1 MRTCLSRRGL
11 LAAFAAS
18 SALFL
23 CGAVVGYSSIT
34 TEWARASLGS
44 VEDVPLFGS
53 SFAAIFVQNIS
64 VVLFLFS
71 GVLTLGLTSL
81 VSLTMM
87 SIYVGATMSVATTN
101 GGVAAVLS
109 DTGSYIGLEFLG
121 MVLAA
126 TAGLCPVFALLGR
139 ALRAETD
146 PSLTSVGAYAAAVRT
161 SMATLSISALL
172 ILLAAGIEAAVI
184 ASR

>member
-1 MRTCLSRRGL
+1 MRTLRSRRGL
-11 LAAFAAS
+11 LVAFAAS
-18 SALFL
+18 AVLFL
-23 CGAVVGYSSIT
+23 GGAVVGYSSIT

-44 VEDVPLFGS
+44 VQDVPLFGS
-53 SFAAIFVQNIS
+53 SFSAIFLQNFS

-87 SIYVGATMSVATTN
+87 SIYVGATLSVATTN
-101 GGVAAVLS
+101 GGVGAVLS

-139 ALRAETD
+139 ALRAEPD
-146 PSLTSVGAYAAAVRT
+146 AELSSAGAYVAAVRT
-161 SMATLSISALL
+161 SMATLGISTLL
-172 ILLAAGIEAAVI
+172 VLLAAAIEAAVI